1 MPFLSPKIYSFIFG
15 FHRLTWWPKCTPASS
30 SSFIVTVANV
40 PPNQIW
46 FLYSPALVPLERFLH
61 PRIAQTGQP
70 ITRADNGFRAFQNAD
85 PHRIRSGGDQIYL
98 LYYNRHYN

>member
-1 MPFLSPKIYSFIFG
+1 MYSFIFG

-46 FLYSPALVPLERFLH
+46 FLYSPARVALERFLH

-70 ITRADNGFRAFQNAD
+70 ITRADYGFRAFQNAA
-85 PHRIRSGGDQIYL
+85 PHRIRQGADYFSL
-98 LYYNRHYN
+98 LYNNRTYN